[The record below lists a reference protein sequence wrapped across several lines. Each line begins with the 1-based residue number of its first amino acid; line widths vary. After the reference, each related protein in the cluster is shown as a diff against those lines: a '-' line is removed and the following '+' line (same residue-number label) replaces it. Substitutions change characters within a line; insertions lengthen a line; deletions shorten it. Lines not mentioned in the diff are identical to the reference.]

1 MWHARTGESEES
13 WSQGQG
19 GQAGAAPGP
28 GECGAGVRG
37 AATRPGA
44 ARRSPSPARSEFT
57 DALLDQ
63 LKVLGD
69 PESVPSA
76 FQAEVA
82 TGVVLGNM
90 SEAGTK
96 QGIKPETTRELLV
109 EAIRHMVAGLERRT
123 PPCAYPVLRAL
134 AALAP
139 PEVAEY
145 AAGAA
150 AELAADR
157 ALPGSGDGTAPAAA
171 GAPPWVDDLARVT
184 PGVATFAGCDR
195 SCLPLWTALERSN
208 GAECLRKLTA
218 PEGQDPRRTDERWA
232 ISRGQR
238 LAAASQQGAVKT
250 GEHRPRRSGGCGRRH
265 EQARSE
271 LPSKTTG
278 ACHVT
283 EDEFGETLAVL
294 CEFSY
299 RGGTEPARLCP
310 GNSALPRF

>member
-37 AATRPGA
+37 AATRPDA
-44 ARRSPSPARSEFT
+44 ARQSPSPARSEFT

-90 SEAGTK
+90 TEAGTK
-96 QGIKPETTRELLV
+96 PGIKPETTRELLV

-145 AAGAA
+145 AARAA

-157 ALPGSGDGTAPAAA
+157 GALPGAGDGTAPAAA
-171 GAPPWVDDLARVT
+171 GAPPWIDDLARVT
-184 PGVATFAGCDR
+184 P
-195 SCLPLWTALERSN
+195 
-208 GAECLRKLTA
+208 
-218 PEGQDPRRTDERWA
+218 
-232 ISRGQR
+232 
-238 LAAASQQGAVKT
+238 
-250 GEHRPRRSGGCGRRH
+250 
-265 EQARSE
+265 
-271 LPSKTTG
+271 G

-299 RGGTEPARLCP
+299 RGWTEPARLCP

>member
-82 TGVVLGNM
+82 TSVVLGNVTG
-90 SEAGTK
+90 AGTK

-134 AALAP
+134 TALAP
-139 PEVAEY
+139 PEV
-145 AAGAA
+145 
-150 AELAADR
+150 R
-157 ALPGSGDGTAPAAA
+157 PRPAARRDPPP
-171 GAPPWVDDLARVT
+171 APLRPRLRT
-184 PGVATFAGCDR
+184 RRRISSRHRRRR
-195 SCLPLWTALERSN
+195 SCGTRSR
-208 GAECLRKLTA
+208 ARC
-218 PEGQDPRRTDERWA
+218 RTCWPC
-232 ISRGQR
+232 
-238 LAAASQQGAVKT
+238 AASGTSGAS
-250 GEHRPRRSGGCGRRH
+250 R
-265 EQARSE
+265 
-271 LPSKTTG
+271 
-278 ACHVT
+278 
-283 EDEFGETLAVL
+283 
-294 CEFSY
+294 Y
-299 RGGTEPARLCP
+299 
-310 GNSALPRF
+310 